1 MTPDRT
7 AKPGRQQSSFDRNDR
22 AGRAAGRWPDG
33 PAGATPPAEP
43 AEPAEFEDVEHQV
56 AGQAQGVGLRM

>member
-1 MTPDRT
+1 MTPGRT
-7 AKPGRQQSSFDRNDR
+7 AQPGRQQSSFDRNDR

-43 AEPAEFEDVEHQV
+43 TEFEDVEHQV
-56 AGQAQGVGLRM
+56 AGQAQGVGLPQ